1 MVINRLNYGLYKSMG
16 YSYVLILII
25 SDYPSDIVQFEY
37 VMGKSRK
44 TLENINKNKFYGRAD
59 VFTLKQAILNYPDLF
74 TNY

>member
-1 MVINRLNYGLYKSMG
+1 MIVNRLNYGLYKSMG
-16 YSYVLILII
+16 YSYVLIAMI

-44 TLENINKNKFYGRAD
+44 TLENINKNKYYGRAE
-59 VFTLKQAILNYPDLF
+59 VFTLKQASNYYPDLF